1 MRLTP
6 GGVNGAGGGGPPV
19 GAPPLLIIRA
29 SWADELAKK
38 RSRQVAAQYSILTVA
53 IAAIARILLCLV
65 AVRGDTV
72 TITVG
77 DLWDVN

>member
-1 MRLTP
+1 LRLTP
-6 GGVNGAGGGGPPV
+6 GGVNGAGGGGPPA

-29 SWADELAKK
+29 SWADELANK
-38 RSRQVAAQYSILTVA
+38 RSRQVAAQYSILTGA
-53 IAAIARILLCLV
+53 IAAMARILSCLV